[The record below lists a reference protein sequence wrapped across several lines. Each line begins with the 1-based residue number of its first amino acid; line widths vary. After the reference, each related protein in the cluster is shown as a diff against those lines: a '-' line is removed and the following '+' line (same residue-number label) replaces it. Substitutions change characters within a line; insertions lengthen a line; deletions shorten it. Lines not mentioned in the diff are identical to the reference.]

1 MARYRQSPARP
12 PDSWRRREARA
23 PRARRTPRLSLARAY
38 VDAGADAIFP
48 EALHNEGEF
57 AAFRKAIDVPL
68 LANMTEFGKTP
79 LLTVKQLADLGFNM
93 VIYPVTSLRL
103 AMKAIEDGYALIK
116 RDGTQAGAVAN
127 MQTRKRLYEV
137 LRYEDYG
144 AFDQSIYNFKV

>member
-1 MARYRQSPARP
+1 MAGRRDENFLIMARTDAK
-12 PDSWRRREARA
+12 EAEGLDAAIER
-23 PRARRTPRLSLARAY
+23 ARAY

-103 AMKAIEDGYALIK
+103 AMKAIEDGFAQLK
-116 RDGTQAGAVAN
+116 RDGTQAGIVPA
-127 MQTRKRLYEV
+127 MQTRQRLYEV
-137 LRYEDYG
+137 LRYADYG
-144 AFDQSIYNFKV
+144 AFDQSIYNFKI